1 MVENWIIPCSVKF
14 FDVVSYLTNNK
25 EIVWRRVSAVKKND
39 NAYVYIGAPYGQIKY
54 LCKVV
59 DDNVGEKE
67 VMLNQYAVKKGAS
80 KKSRFMKLKLIY
92 EYERGILPYTKL
104 KENGLGQV
112 QIQARIDRK
121 LQQYIDSVNSELGV
135 VFDVH

>member
-54 LCKVV
+54 LCRVI
-59 DDNVGEKE
+59 DDNVDENE
-67 VMLNQYAVKKGAS
+67 VMLNQYAVKKGVS
-80 KKSRFMKLKLIY
+80 KKSRFMKLKLIH
-92 EYERGILPYTKL
+92 EYEGGVLSFAKL

-112 QIQARIDRK
+112 QIQARTDRR
-121 LQQYIDSVNSELGV
+121 LQQYIDSINLKLGV
-135 VFDVH
+135 TFDDC